1 MSNKTPKQKNKKE
14 FGVIGLGCMGGDLA
28 LQAIEKGWRVVGY
41 NRSPERTRAL
51 ARKGLVA
58 ASSLA
63 DLVGELKPPRILLIY
78 VPHGDPT
85 RQMIAK
91 GSVLGNPTALHAR
104 HASRELVGMSG
115 CAYRALE

>member
-1 MSNKTPKQKNKKE
+1 MSYKTTKRKNKKE
-14 FGVIGLGCMGGDLA
+14 FGVIGLGRMGGDLA

-63 DLVGELKPPRILLIY
+63 ELVGELKPPRKASFSTENQSLKPY
-78 VPHGDPT
+78 GPHF
-85 RQMIAK
+85 
-91 GSVLGNPTALHAR
+91 
-104 HASRELVGMSG
+104 
-115 CAYRALE
+115 